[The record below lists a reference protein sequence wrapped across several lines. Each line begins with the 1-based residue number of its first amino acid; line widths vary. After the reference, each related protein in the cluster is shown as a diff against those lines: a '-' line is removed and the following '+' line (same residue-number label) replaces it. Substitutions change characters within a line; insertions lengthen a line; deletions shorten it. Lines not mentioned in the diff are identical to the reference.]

1 MDITLASGR
10 YNSFSLQIIPIL
22 TRFEV
27 DDMCNLWDRD
37 VTVSFDLHVGGGLL
51 RQALGKSAEE
61 GGKAIRSLN
70 RGEQRIKF
78 RSGPAPKMS
87 EWYNYL

>member
-1 MDITLASGR
+1 MDVTLASGG
-10 YNSFSLQIIPIL
+10 YNSFSLQIVPIL

-37 VTVSFDLHVGGGLL
+37 VTISFDLHVGGGLL
-51 RQALGKSAEE
+51 QQALGQTPEE
-61 GGKAIRSLN
+61 GGKPIRSLN

-87 EWYNYL
+87 TW